1 TCAVGSYASGAF
13 GLKDM
18 AGNVWEWVQ
27 DWYGAYPSSTSKN
40 HAGPSSG
47 SYRVCRGGGWGR
59 SDPSGLRGA
68 GRLSVAPGRRDIGLG
83 FRCARTR

>member
-1 TCAVGSYASGAF
+1 
-13 GLKDM
+13 M

-47 SYRVCRGGGWGR
+47 SHRVCRGGSWGG
-59 SDPSGLRGA
+59 DAPSWLRGA
-68 GRLSVAPGRRDIGLG
+68 RRYSDTPDVRGTYLG